1 MSSLRKIFKG
11 SPKHLELTNQKV
23 RFNYLMFT
31 LAFKCNYQCIKC
43 FNLKND
49 LPNKVFNSQLKVEDY
64 IHLIEEF
71 SLLDGKAVIIAGEG
85 EPILNAETKELI
97 CIISNNDLIPI
108 VYTNGS
114 TLTSK
119 LIDFYFENNVS
130 LVIALDSLESDKY
143 DKLTGTSNKL
153 PLVLSNIEKVRRVF
167 SKHSTSLNGSKVLRV
182 AINATVTSINKA
194 EIEKIKDF
202 CNEDIFF
209 ICNPIAN
216 FGNAEGNWNY
226 LVQNQDDYNKIKEL
240 AIQFSDSGGP
250 LTLNDEGLC
259 AYSRYGIGINPN
271 GEYMTCAYTDKTS
284 GLLGTMNDF
293 SLGLAFDKKFELE
306 GESYRKFGNVPCLIR
321 DSQFEEYIETLKL
334 LNYAKTK

>member
-1 MSSLRKIFKG
+1 MTKKIFKG
-11 SPKHLELTNQKV
+11 SPKYFEPSEHSTQLT
-23 RFNYLMFT
+23 YLMFT
-31 LAFKCNYQCIKC
+31 LAFKCNYRCIKC

-49 LPNKVFNSQLKVEDY
+49 LPNKVFNSFLKVVDY
-64 IHLIEEF
+64 EHFIREF
-71 SLLDGKAVIIAGEG
+71 SKLGGKAVILAGEG
-85 EPILNAETKELI
+85 EPILNEETKEI
-97 CIISNNDLIPI
+97 IRIISKNDLIPI

-153 PLVLSNIEKVRRVF
+153 PIVLSNIEKVRKVF
-167 SKHSTSLNGSKVLRV
+167 SKHSTSLNGSRILRV
-182 AINATVTSINKA
+182 AINKTVTSINKA
-194 EIEKIKDF
+194 EIKKIKDF

-216 FGNAEGNWNY
+216 FGNAEGNWDY
-226 LVQNQDDYNKIKEL
+226 LVQNQDDYNEIKEL

-284 GLLGTMNDF
+284 GLLGTINDF
-293 SLGLAFDKKFELE
+293 SLEQAFDKKFELE

-321 DSQFEEYIETLKL
+321 DSQFEEYIETLKQ
-334 LNYAKTK
+334 LNYAKT

>member
-1 MSSLRKIFKG
+1 MTKKIFKG
-11 SPKHLELTNQKV
+11 SPKYFEPTVHNTRLM
-23 RFNYLMFT
+23 YLMFT
-31 LAFKCNYQCIKC
+31 LAFKCNYRCIKC

-49 LPNKVFNSQLKVEDY
+49 LPSKVFNSFLKVEDY
-64 IHLIEEF
+64 ERFIREF
-71 SLLDGKAVIIAGEG
+71 SNLDGKAVIIAGEG

-97 CIISNNDLIPI
+97 SIISKNDLIPI

-119 LIDFYFENNVS
+119 LIDFYIENNVS
-130 LVIALDSLESDKY
+130 LIIALDSLESEKY
-143 DKLTGTSNKL
+143 DKLTDTIYKL

-167 SKHSTSLNGSKVLRV
+167 SKHSTSLNDSKVLRV
-182 AINATVTSINKA
+182 AINTTITSVNKA

-216 FGNAEGNWNY
+216 FGNAKSNWDY
-226 LVQNQDDYNKIKEL
+226 LVQNQDDYNEIKEL

-284 GLLGTMNDF
+284 GLLGTINDF
-293 SLGLAFDKKFELE
+293 SLGLAFDKKFGLE
-306 GESYRKFGNVPCLIR
+306 GEFYRKFGNVPCLIR
-321 DSQFEEYIETLKL
+321 DSQFEEYIEMLKL
-334 LNYAKTK
+334 LNYAKT